1 MRKLRPKTG
10 AVDAPTGRTAG
21 ARLPAAVTWVA
32 PTQQETEAEAQEFA
46 LEWIAAWNS
55 HDLDRIL
62 RHYADDVEVTSPLVE
77 TVLGP
82 GKVTLRGKAAVRA
95 YWATA
100 LSKYPDLRFRL
111 YRAYAGPRSVV
122 LHYQSVQ
129 ALVSAECMEFD
140 DDGRVR
146 RVLAHYAMGPDP
158 AAA

>member
-1 MRKLRPKTG
+1 VGR
-10 AVDAPTGRTAG
+10 ADAEGEAM
-21 ARLPAAVTWVA
+21 
-32 PTQQETEAEAQEFA
+32 TEAEAQEFA

-62 RHYADDVEVTSPLVE
+62 SHYADDVEVTSPLAE

-82 GKVTLRGKAAVRA
+82 GKVTVRGKGAVRA

-111 YRAYAGPRSVV
+111 YRAYAGPRSLV

-140 DDGRVR
+140 DDGRVH

>member
-1 MRKLRPKTG
+1 M
-10 AVDAPTGRTAG
+10 
-21 ARLPAAVTWVA
+21 
-32 PTQQETEAEAQEFA
+32 TEAEAQEFA

-82 GKVTLRGKAAVRA
+82 GRITVRGKDSLREYWGAALA
-95 YWATA
+95 
-100 LSKYPDLRFRL
+100 KYPELHFRL
-111 YRAYAGPRSVV
+111 FRAYAGPRSLV

-129 ALVSAECMEFD
+129 GLVGAECLELD
-140 DDGRVR
+140 PTGLIR
-146 RVLAHYAMGPDP
+146 RVLAHYALGPDP

>member
-1 MRKLRPKTG
+1 M
-10 AVDAPTGRTAG
+10 
-21 ARLPAAVTWVA
+21 
-32 PTQQETEAEAQEFA
+32 TEAEAQEFA

-82 GKVTLRGKAAVRA
+82 GRVTVRGKDSLRE
-95 YWATA
+95 YWGGA
-100 LSKYPDLRFRL
+100 LAKYPELHFRL
-111 YRAYAGPRSVV
+111 FRAYAGPRSLV

-129 ALVSAECMEFD
+129 GLVGAECLELD
-140 DDGRVR
+140 STGLIR
-146 RVLAHYAMGPDP
+146 RVLAHYALGPDP

>member
-1 MRKLRPKTG
+1 M
-10 AVDAPTGRTAG
+10 
-21 ARLPAAVTWVA
+21 
-32 PTQQETEAEAQEFA
+32 TEAEAQEFA
-46 LEWIAAWNS
+46 LQWITAWNS

-62 RHYADDVEVTSPLVE
+62 SHYADDVEVTSPLAE

-82 GKVTLRGKAAVRA
+82 GKVTVRGKNALRA

-158 AAA
+158 AVA